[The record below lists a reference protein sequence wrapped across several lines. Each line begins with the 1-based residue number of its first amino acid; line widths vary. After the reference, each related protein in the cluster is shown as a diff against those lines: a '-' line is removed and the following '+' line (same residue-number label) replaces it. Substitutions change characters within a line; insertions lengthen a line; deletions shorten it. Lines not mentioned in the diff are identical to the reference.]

1 MATADLLNDTSEP
14 DVAAVER
21 QEHAKHVAHHFDSA
35 QQQFDACKLGMW
47 LFLVT
52 EVLFFS
58 GLFVA
63 YAVYR
68 ANHPEV
74 FANAHKYLNTTLGA
88 FNTIVLLVSSL
99 TMAWA
104 VRSAQLEQK
113 RLLIWLLGITL
124 SCASLF
130 LGVKAV
136 EYSHKWGK
144 GLLWAGA
151 YEAAV
156 AAELG
161 VEQIVVHTH
170 RALWVLST
178 PALVVLA
185 LSSVLSVAL
194 YLRKRH
200 SGFRFFVWL
209 IVSSVAFFAGV
220 AIGQAVEHFTHGGHE
235 HSIHDGH
242 AVTDSHDT
250 SHNATAPMPSEG
262 PEVKRI
268 TGVFFSI
275 YYAMTGVH
283 AVHILCG
290 MGVIAWL
297 LWRAIQHDFHRHN
310 FGPVDFVGLYWH
322 LVDLVWIYLFPLL
335 YLIR

>member
-1 MATADLLNDTSEP
+1 MVTTELLNETSES
-14 DVAAVER
+14 DAAAVER
-21 QEHAKHVAHHFDSA
+21 NEHPDHVAHHFDSA

-68 ANHPEV
+68 ANHPGV
-74 FANAHKYLNTTLGA
+74 FVNAHKYLNTTLGA
-88 FNTIVLLVSSL
+88 FNTILLLVSSL

-113 RLLIWLLGITL
+113 RLLVWLLGITL

-136 EYSHKWGK
+136 EYSHKWGQ
-144 GLLWAGA
+144 GLLWASA
-151 YEAAV
+151 YEAATAV
-156 AAELG
+156 GPE
-161 VEQIVVHTH
+161 VEKIVSHTH
-170 RALWVLST
+170 QALFVLST
-178 PALVVLA
+178 PALAALA
-185 LSSVLSVAL
+185 LSTVLCVAM
-194 YLRKRH
+194 YVRKSH
-200 SGFRFFVWL
+200 VGFGFSAWIL
-209 IVSSVAFFAGV
+209 ASAVAFFGGV
-220 AIGQAVEHFTHGGHE
+220 AIGQVVEHYSHASHE
-235 HSIHDGH
+235 HPANEIH
-242 AVTDSHDT
+242 AVAT
-250 SHNATAPMPSEG
+250 SHEPSQDESTTTLDKVA
-262 PEVKRI
+262 EEQRV

-275 YYAMTGVH
+275 YYVMTGVH
-283 AVHILCG
+283 AVHIFCG

-297 LWRAIQHDFHRHN
+297 LWRAIRNDFDRRN